1 VTIGSGTE
9 SRGAGISLAPL
20 TRCLSTAAGWAATL
34 VSPPRRPLGILT
46 IDLHRIA
53 VVAIAMLVAV
63 ISAMAWLDARAMV
76 WQDGISP
83 GVVWLFEEITDFGRS
98 GWVLI
103 PAGVLMLLVAAINSP
118 ALGRMTNLVLT
129 AVIVRL
135 GFIFIAVALPGLL
148 VTVIKRLIGR
158 VRPSD
163 LGPFAYYPFSWKATY
178 ASLPSGHTTT
188 AFAALVAIGLIW
200 PRARPVLWVYAL
212 MVGLS
217 RVVVSAHFPSD
228 VVAGAACGALGALLV
243 REWFA
248 VRRLGFVV
256 GSDEQIRALPGP
268 SFRRI
273 KGVVRRLLGQ

>member
-9 SRGAGISLAPL
+9 TSGVGVSLAPL
-20 TRCLSTAAGWAATL
+20 TRCVSAAAAWAVML
-34 VSPPRRPLGILT
+34 VSPPLRPLGILT

-53 VVAIAMLVAV
+53 VIAIGMLVAV
-63 ISAMAWLDARAMV
+63 IATMAWIDARAMA
-76 WQDGISP
+76 WQDRIPP
-83 GVVWLFEEITDFGRS
+83 GMVWLFEEITDFGRS
-98 GWVLI
+98 GWVLV
-103 PAGVLMLLVAAINSP
+103 PSAVLMLLIAAVNSP
-118 ALGRMTNLVLT
+118 ALGRVTNLVLT

-135 GFIFIAVALPGLL
+135 GFIFLAVGLPGLL

-163 LGPFAYYPFSWKATY
+163 LGPFAYYPLSWKATY

-188 AFAALVAIGLIW
+188 AFAALVAIGLVW

-212 MVGLS
+212 VIGLS
-217 RVVVSAHFPSD
+217 RVVVSAHYPSD
-228 VVAGAACGALGALLV
+228 VIAGAACGVLGALLV
-243 REWFA
+243 RQWFA
-248 VRRLGFVV
+248 VRQLGFVV
-256 GSDEQIRALPGP
+256 GSDERIRALPGP